1 MNKKRTSVFSNGLI
15 WFGAG
20 VSLAEILTGTY
31 FAPLGFGKAMAAI
44 LLGHLLGGLM
54 MFAAGMIGA
63 KERKSAM
70 ETVKM
75 SFGEKGSLLFAVLNV
90 LQLVGWTA
98 IMIYDGALAA
108 DGVLHIGNWV
118 WALVIGVL
126 IIVWIFI
133 GLTNLGRLNT
143 VAMTA
148 LFILSLVLFK
158 EIFFNSDFVML
169 ITASDDTMT
178 FGAAVELAVAMPLS
192 WLPLISDYTREAEKP
207 FAATLASVLVYS
219 LVSIFMY
226 MIGMGAAIFTGEYDI
241 AQIMLKTGFGVVGLL
256 IIVFSTV
263 TTTFL
268 DAYSAGV
275 SSVSI
280 SSKIQ
285 EKWAAIVVTVIGTAA
300 AIVYPMDNITNF
312 LYLIGSVFAPMI
324 AVQIADYFILKK
336 ADAEKSAFQWR
347 NLVVWLAGFIIYRIL
362 MQYTAGYGDHSHS
375 LPDCGKSCGGI
386 TQQKKRMKNEETE
399 FKEIDGHSNLSSGSS
414 GGKLV
419 FLPGIRLQ
427 MRTGTASGKC
437 FMRGYR
443 RTMVGVGTG
452 FYCVADP

>member
-1 MNKKRTSVFSNGLI
+1 MSEKRTSVFSNGLI

-31 FAPLGFGKAMAAI
+31 FAPLGFGRAMAAI
-44 LLGHLLGGLM
+44 LLGHLIGGLM

-108 DGVLHIGNWV
+108 DGLLHSGIWI
-118 WALVIGVL
+118 WALVIGIL

-133 GLTNLGRLNT
+133 GLTNLGKLNT

-148 LFILSLVLFK
+148 LFVLSLVLFK
-158 EIFFNSDFVML
+158 VIFFNTDFVMP
-169 ITASDDTMT
+169 IAVSDDMMT

-192 WLPLISDYTREAEKP
+192 WLPLISDYTREEKP
-207 FAATLASVLVYS
+207 FAATFTSVLVYS
-219 LVSIFMY
+219 VVSIFMY

-241 AQIMLKTGFGVVGLL
+241 AQIMLKTGLGVVGLL

-275 SSVSI
+275 SCVSI

-285 EKWAAIVVTVIGTAA
+285 EKWAAIIVTVIGTIA

-336 ADAEKSAFQWR
+336 ADSERNAFQWR
-347 NLVVWLAGFIIYRIL
+347 NLIVWLAGFIIYRIL
-362 MQYTAGYGDHSHS
+362 MHVDTPLGNT
-375 LPDCGKSCGGI
+375 LPDMVI
-386 TQQKKRMKNEETE
+386 TVVLCLIVEKVAEA
-399 FKEIDGHSNLSSGSS
+399 
-414 GGKLV
+414 
-419 FLPGIRLQ
+419 
-427 MRTGTASGKC
+427 MRK
-437 FMRGYR
+437 
-443 RTMVGVGTG
+443 
-452 FYCVADP
+452 

>member
-1 MNKKRTSVFSNGLI
+1 MGKKGTSVFSNGLI

-44 LLGHLLGGLM
+44 LLGHLIGGLM

-75 SFGEKGSLLFAVLNV
+75 SFGERGSLLFAVLNV

-108 DGVLHIGNWV
+108 DGVLHTGIWV
-118 WALVIGVL
+118 WAIIIGAL
-126 IIVWIFI
+126 IVVWIFV
-133 GLTNLGRLNT
+133 GLTNLGKLNT

-158 EIFFNSDFVML
+158 VIFFGTGSAAPVV
-169 ITASDDTMT
+169 DDGSLT

-207 FAATLASVLVYS
+207 FAATLVSVVVYS

-280 SSKIQ
+280 SSKIK
-285 EKWAAIVVTVIGTAA
+285 EKWA

-336 ADAEKSAFQWR
+336 ADAGESTFQWR
-347 NLVVWLAGFIIYRIL
+347 NLVVWLVGFVLYRVL
-362 MQYTAGYGDHSHS
+362 MHVDTPVGNT
-375 LPDCGKSCGGI
+375 LPDMVI
-386 TQQKKRMKNEETE
+386 TVIVCVIVEKIAAAV
-399 FKEIDGHSNLSSGSS
+399 KE
-414 GGKLV
+414 K
-419 FLPGIRLQ
+419 
-427 MRTGTASGKC
+427 
-437 FMRGYR
+437 
-443 RTMVGVGTG
+443 
-452 FYCVADP
+452 

>member
-1 MNKKRTSVFSNGLI
+1 MNEKKTSVFSNGLI

-20 VSLAEILTGTY
+20 VSIAEILTGTY

-44 LLGHLLGGLM
+44 LLGHLIGGLM

-63 KERKSAM
+63 RERRSAM

-75 SFGEKGSLLFAVLNV
+75 SFGEKGSLLFAALNV

-108 DGVLHIGNWV
+108 NGVIPVANWF
-118 WALVIGVL
+118 WAAIIGVL
-126 IIVWIFI
+126 IILWILI
-133 GLTNLGRLNT
+133 GLTNLGKLNT

-158 EIFFNSDFVML
+158 VIFIGNGAIPAIV
-169 ITASDDTMT
+169 DDESLT

-207 FAATLASVLVYS
+207 FAATAVSVVVYS

-226 MIGMGAAIFTGEYDI
+226 VIGMGAALITGEYDI
-241 AQIMLKTGFGVVGLL
+241 AQIMLKTGFGIVGLV
-256 IIVFSTV
+256 IIIFSTV

-280 SSKIQ
+280 SEKIN
-285 EKWAAIVVTVIGTAA
+285 EKWAAIIVTVIGTVA

-336 ADAEKSAFQWR
+336 ANAKDMAFQWR
-347 NLVVWLAGFIIYRIL
+347 NLGVWLIGFVLYRVL
-362 MQYTAGYGDHSHS
+362 MHIDTPVGNT
-375 LPDCGKSCGGI
+375 LPDMVVTVILCVIVEKVAEAV
-386 TQQKKRMKNEETE
+386 KKN
-399 FKEIDGHSNLSSGSS
+399 
-414 GGKLV
+414 
-419 FLPGIRLQ
+419 
-427 MRTGTASGKC
+427 
-437 FMRGYR
+437 
-443 RTMVGVGTG
+443 
-452 FYCVADP
+452 

>member
-1 MNKKRTSVFSNGLI
+1 MSEKGTSVFANGLI

-31 FAPLGFGKAMAAI
+31 FASLGFGKAMAAI
-44 LLGHLLGGLM
+44 LLGHLIGGLM

-63 KERKSAM
+63 RERKSAM

-75 SFGEKGSLLFAVLNV
+75 SFGEKGSLLFAILNV

-108 DGVLHIGNWV
+108 DGVLHTGTAV
-118 WALVIGVL
+118 WAIVIGLL
-126 IIVWIFI
+126 IIAWIFI
-133 GLTNLGRLNT
+133 GLTNLGKVNT
-143 VAMTA
+143 IAMTA

-158 EIFFNSDFVML
+158 VIFFGTGSAAPIV
-169 ITASDDTMT
+169 DDGSLT

-192 WLPLISDYTREAEKP
+192 WLPLISDYTREARKP
-207 FAATLASVLVYS
+207 FAATFTSVVVYG

-241 AQIMLKTGFGVVGLL
+241 AQIMLKTGLGIVGLL

-275 SSVSI
+275 SCVSI
-280 SSKIQ
+280 SAKIN
-285 EKWAAIVVTVIGTAA
+285 EKWAAIAVTVIGTVAA
-300 AIVYPMDNITNF
+300 LVYPMDNITDF

-324 AVQIADYFILKK
+324 AIQIADYFILKK
-336 ADAEKSAFQWR
+336 ADAQKDAFRWK
-347 NLVVWLAGFIIYRIL
+347 NLLVWVVGFVVYRML
-362 MQYTAGYGDHSHS
+362 MHVDTPVGNT
-375 LPDCGKSCGGI
+375 LPDMVI
-386 TQQKKRMKNEETE
+386 TVILCLIVNK
-399 FKEIDGHSNLSSGSS
+399 
-414 GGKLV
+414 V
-419 FLPGIRLQ
+419 
-427 MRTGTASGKC
+427 
-437 FMRGYR
+437 
-443 RTMVGVGTG
+443 V
-452 FYCVADP
+452 VAIKHN